1 MCQINHESAT
11 FWATMVATFVALA
24 SLGLS
29 VVALR
34 VAKSSDSV
42 AKSSLSLAEQVA
54 EQEQKDWKQRKWFD
68 LYFQASE
75 FYDHLERY
83 QTLYQNRKL
92 VTAQDEQDWN
102 ELMFL
107 IRRAHSMAVVFP
119 QTPAI
124 DELIKATA
132 VFGDTPLEAFSKD
145 RLKAVFEA
153 VQGLREKAL
162 VHPTILT

>member
-1 MCQINHESAT
+1 MWHVNHEMAT
-11 FWATMVATFVALA
+11 FWATMVGVLVALA

-34 VAKSSDSV
+34 V

-68 LYFQASE
+68 LYFQASD

-83 QTLYQNRKL
+83 RTLYQYRSY
-92 VTAQDEQDWN
+92 VTTQDQEDWN

-119 QTPAI
+119 KTPAI
-124 DELIKATA
+124 DELLAATA
-132 VFGDTPLEAFSKD
+132 VFKDSHEAFSRE
-145 RLKAVFEA
+145 RLEKVFDA
-153 VQGLREKAL
+153 VQNLREKAL
-162 VHPTILT
+162 VHPSVLT